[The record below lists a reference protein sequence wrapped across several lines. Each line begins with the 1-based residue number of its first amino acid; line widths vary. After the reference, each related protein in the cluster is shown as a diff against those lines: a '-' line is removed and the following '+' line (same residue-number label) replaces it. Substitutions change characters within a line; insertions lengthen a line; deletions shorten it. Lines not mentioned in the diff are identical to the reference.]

1 MQNSKLT
8 FQYYFNDIVLLSSNL
23 HYLWWEVF
31 HILIHRSVLFFVVW
45 LFFTSC
51 FQFFFLIALVNLIVI
66 SFAIIFIKFLL
77 FGYILFYM
85 FFKISSLLIIILVIQ
100 ICIYLFHGTTGLQHF
115 QYLFCLFSVYNLIF
129 NNIWYCI
136 LCVTAQDL
144 YALWTI
150 PDYPNNS
157 NSNW

>member
-1 MQNSKLT
+1 MTLFCCLLIYITCDGKSST
-8 FQYYFNDIVLLSSNL
+8 FLFID
-23 HYLWWEVF
+23 
-31 HILIHRSVLFFVVW
+31 LFFSLWFDYFSLAV
-45 LFFTSC
+45 FN
-51 FQFFFLIALVNLIVI
+51 FFFLIALVNLIVI

-129 NNIWYCI
+129 NNI
-136 LCVTAQDL
+136 
-144 YALWTI
+144 
-150 PDYPNNS
+150 
-157 NSNW
+157 